1 MHFGK
6 SVMDNGY
13 GMFREFLEYKLK
25 WEGKKI
31 VRVDRF
37 FHPVKSAVNVAG

>member
-13 GMFREFLEYKLK
+13 GMFRELLEYKLK

-37 FHPVKSAVNVAG
+37 FSSSKKVL